1 MEPTPEVAQ
10 QGQGPPAQDL
20 TLEVDFS
27 WKRYKSLITEKG
39 STPQS
44 PPLYIVDYRAT
55 KPHLA
60 FRAGEDQPPFAT
72 GSLRTVSI
80 NADCQIRG
88 RTITL
93 KALKR
98 FRTEY
103 THLSYAFAKGGGGIN
118 GAAPEPE
125 PEPEPVPMTWTSSS
139 GFKTWDFV
147 CLDENQMPLAKF
159 SANAWSLKKVGHIT
173 LIGSNIAA
181 ATDSDTI
188 SDAVREEIVVTGL
201 TLFYCMVLRS
211 SSILSFFGAI
221 FARPGHDER
230 ERERERE
237 REKNG
242 PIAAPAA
249 EQ

>member
-1 MEPTPEVAQ
+1 MESTPEVAQ
-10 QGQGPPAQDL
+10 QRQGCPAQDL

-27 WKRYKSLITEKG
+27 WKRYKSLITEKDN
-39 STPQS
+39 PQS

-103 THLSYAFAKGGGGIN
+103 THLSYAFAKGSIN
-118 GAAPEPE
+118 SAA
-125 PEPEPVPMTWTSSS
+125 PEPVPMTWTSSS
-139 GFKTWDFV
+139 GFKTWDFI
-147 CLDENQMPLAKF
+147 CLDEKQMPLAKF
-159 SANAWSLKKVGHIT
+159 SANAWSLKKVGNIT

-181 ATDSDTI
+181 ATGSDTI

-211 SSILSFFGAI
+211 TSILSFFGAI
-221 FARPGHDER
+221 FSRPGHDER
-230 ERERERE
+230 EKE
-237 REKNG
+237 REKDG
-242 PIAAPAA
+242 SIAAPAA